1 MRAIHD
7 RLLVAIFLSRKL
19 RRNSAQHPGKA
30 GYMKFDWISLMLA
43 ALLNAVIAVNFAFM
57 PAAVAQALEPLAMSY
72 LPGNAIA
79 WDLDVA
85 MDKGFFK
92 AEGFDGKPVVF
103 QNAPQSAQMLIT
115 GEVLLGTG
123 QIDPFLLAIRSGARD
138 IAVIAAPADRPDW
151 FVDVRPE
158 IKSVADLKGKFV
170 ATAALQVGESWLT
183 AKWINEHGL
192 KPQDWSF
199 LVVGTTALKFAA
211 LQRGSVAAAIL
222 FQPLA
227 VEAQLSGYPTFYR
240 FLDGKPLPPVLY
252 VVNRQWAA
260 QKERGSRL
268 SRAIVQSH
276 KWLLD
281 PVNRNEAIAIL
292 QKYTKRETPVMEAVY
307 DLFIGKDR
315 LYTQDAAVNV
325 TGVNTEIA
333 TMIEKGVVP
342 PSTTMLPQD
351 YLLPRELGGLYR

>member
-1 MRAIHD
+1 MRPD
-7 RLLVAIFLSRKL
+7 RMKSAGAALSLVVATHLALVA
-19 RRNSAQHPGKA
+19 
-30 GYMKFDWISLMLA
+30 
-43 ALLNAVIAVNFAFM
+43 V
-57 PAAVAQALEPLAMSY
+57 PAAQELEPLAMSY

-85 MDKGFFK
+85 MEKGFFK
-92 AEGFDGKPVVF
+92 AEGYDGRPVVF

-115 GEVLLGTG
+115 GEVQLGTG
-123 QIDPFLLAIRSGARD
+123 QLDPFLLAFRSGARD

-151 FVDVRPE
+151 FINVRPE

-170 ATAALQVGESWLT
+170 ATAALQVGETWLA
-183 AKWINEHGL
+183 AKWLGEQGL
-192 KPQDWSF
+192 RPQDFSF

-211 LQRGSVAAAIL
+211 LQRGSVAAAIM

-227 VEAQLSGYPTFYR
+227 MEAQLAGYSTIYR
-240 FLDGKPLPPVLY
+240 FLDGKPIPPVLY

-260 QKERGSRL
+260 QKERGKRL

-281 PVNRNEAIAIL
+281 PGNRNEAIAIL
-292 QKYTKRETPVMEAVY
+292 QKYTKRDTAVMDAVY
-307 DLFIGKDR
+307 DLFIAKDK
-315 LYTQDAAVNV
+315 LYSADAAVD
-325 TGVNTEIA
+325 TAGVETEIA

-342 PSTTMLPQD
+342 SGTAILPRD
-351 YLLPRELGGLYR
+351 YMLPRELGGLYR

>member
-1 MRAIHD
+1 MRPD
-7 RLLVAIFLSRKL
+7 RMKSAGVALALVA
-19 RRNSAQHPGKA
+19 
-30 GYMKFDWISLMLA
+30 
-43 ALLNAVIAVNFAFM
+43 V
-57 PAAVAQALEPLAMSY
+57 PAAQELEPLAMSY

-85 MDKGFFK
+85 MEKGFFK
-92 AEGFDGKPVVF
+92 AEGYDGRPVVF

-115 GEVLLGTG
+115 GEVQLATG
-123 QIDPFLLAIRSGARD
+123 QIDPFLLAFRSGARD

-151 FVDVRPE
+151 FINVRPE

-183 AKWINEHGL
+183 ATWINEHGL
-192 KPQDWSF
+192 KQQDWSF

-227 VEAQLSGYPTFYR
+227 MEAQLTGFPTFYR
-240 FLDGKPLPPVLY
+240 FLEGKPIPPVLY

-260 QKERGSRL
+260 QKERGKRL

-281 PVNRNEAIAIL
+281 PGNRDEAIAIL

-333 TMIEKGVVP
+333 TM
-342 PSTTMLPQD
+342 
-351 YLLPRELGGLYR
+351 

>member
-1 MRAIHD
+1 M
-7 RLLVAIFLSRKL
+7 KL
-19 RRNSAQHPGKA
+19 
-30 GYMKFDWISLMLA
+30 DWILRVFPALPTA
-43 ALLNAVIAVNFAFM
+43 AIAINFQFV
-57 PAAVAQALEPLAMSY
+57 PARAQSLEPLAMSY
-72 LPGNAIA
+72 LTGNAIA

-92 AEGFDGKPVVF
+92 AEGFEGKPVVF

-115 GEVLLGTG
+115 GEVQLGTG
-123 QIDPFLLAIRSGARD
+123 QLDPFLLAFRNGARN

-151 FVDVRPE
+151 FINVRPE

-170 ATAALQVGESWLT
+170 ATAALQVGETWLA
-183 AKWINEHGL
+183 AKWINEQGML

-211 LQRGSVAAAIL
+211 LQRGSVAAAIM

-227 VEAQLSGYPTFYR
+227 MEAQLSGYPTIHR
-240 FLDGKPLPPVLY
+240 FLDGKPFPPVLY

-260 QKERGSRL
+260 QKEHGNRL

-281 PVNRNEAIAIL
+281 PGNRSEAIAIL
-292 QKYTKRETPVMEAVY
+292 QKYSKRETPVLEAVY
-307 DLFIGKDR
+307 DLFIAKDR
-315 LYTQDAAVNV
+315 LYTADAAVD
-325 TGVNTEIA
+325 TAGVAAEIE
-333 TMIEKGVVP
+333 TMIEKGVI
-342 PSTTMLPQD
+342 PSGTIIAPSD
-351 YLLPRELGGLYR
+351 YMLPRELGGLYR

>member
-1 MRAIHD
+1 MKFLTVA
-7 RLLVAIFLSRKL
+7 LMCPLVAA
-19 RRNSAQHPGKA
+19 N
-30 GYMKFDWISLMLA
+30 LA
-43 ALLNAVIAVNFAFM
+43 AG
-57 PAAVAQALEPLAMSY
+57 PAGAQELEPLAMSY

-85 MDKGFFK
+85 MEKGFFK
-92 AEGFDGKPVVF
+92 AEGYDGRPVVF

-115 GEVLLGTG
+115 GEVQLGTG
-123 QIDPFLLAIRSGARD
+123 QLDPFLLAFRSGARD

-151 FVDVRPE
+151 FLNVRPE

-170 ATAALQVGESWLT
+170 ATAALQVGETWLA

-192 KPQDWSF
+192 RPQDWSF

-211 LQRGSVAAAIL
+211 LQRGSVAAAIM

-227 VEAQLSGYPTFYR
+227 MEAQLTGFPTFYR
-240 FLDGKPLPPVLY
+240 FLEGKPIPPVLY

-260 QKERGSRL
+260 QKERGQRL

-281 PVNRNEAIAIL
+281 PGNRKEAIAVL

-307 DLFIGKDR
+307 DLFIAKDR
-315 LYTQDAAVNV
+315 LYTADAAVD
-325 TGVNTEIA
+325 TAGVATEIE

-342 PSTTMLPQD
+342 PGTAILPRD
-351 YLLPRELGGLYR
+351 YMLPRELGGLYR